1 LITNTIDYLR
11 RNAIALVALVCSL
24 LALAA
29 GSYAAVSLPAGSVGP
44 RQLNHRLI
52 GGYVRAWASVNP
64 VGGPGG
70 VLASSGGARVLSGP
84 PSGSLT
90 IGWPGKFPRSSR
102 ACIALATAAGQDAG
116 SPLIAFYEGRG
127 KVVIT
132 NGGGPFPSGI
142 GVALV
147 C

>member
-1 LITNTIDYLR
+1 LIANTLDYLR
-11 RNAIALVALVCSL
+11 RNAIALAALGCAL

-44 RQLNHRLI
+44 TQLNHRLI

-64 VGGPGG
+64 SGSGA
-70 VLASSGGARVLSGP
+70 VLASSGGARVRVD
-84 PSGSLT
+84 SLT
-90 IGWPGKFPRSSR
+90 GVLTIAWPGKFPRSR
-102 ACIALATAAGQDAG
+102 RGCAAVATASAGLVG
-116 SPLIAFYEGRG
+116 SPLIASYEGGGRVSIG
-127 KVVIT
+127 

-142 GVALV
+142 SVAVL